1 MTSKMKMKLKSIL
14 ATVIS
19 LAVVTAPVVVKA
31 DTPPSE
37 PGSPATQ
44 QPQHSPFANLNLSQQ
59 QQDQISKIQSDTD
72 SKIQQVLTSDQ
83 QNQLAQ
89 QTQSGKKRWEVFKSL
104 NLSQQQ
110 KQQIKQLRKSAKQ
123 QMAAV
128 LTPEQRQE
136 LHAKRHQHEQ
146 EQQTH
151 Q

>member
-1 MTSKMKMKLKSIL
+1 MTTKMKLKPML
-14 ATVIS
+14 AAIIS
-19 LAVVTAPVVVKA
+19 LAVLSTPVVVKA
-31 DTPPSE
+31 DTPTSA
-37 PGSPATQ
+37 PGSPTSEQ
-44 QPQHSPFANLNLSQQ
+44 SPPSPFANLNLSQQ
-59 QQDQISKIQSDTD
+59 QQQQISQIQSDTD
-72 SKIQQVLTSDQ
+72 SKIQQVLTSNQ
-83 QNQLAQ
+83 QDQLAQ
-89 QTQSGKKRWEVFKSL
+89 QTQAGKKRWEAFKSL